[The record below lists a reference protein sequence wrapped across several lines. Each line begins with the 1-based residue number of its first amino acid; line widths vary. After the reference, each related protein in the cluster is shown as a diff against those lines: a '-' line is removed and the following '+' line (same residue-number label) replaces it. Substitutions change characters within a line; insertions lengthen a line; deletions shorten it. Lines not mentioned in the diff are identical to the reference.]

1 MASYKERVMCR
12 SSIHNQ
18 CPLQTMVSTMYSN
31 VCTFG
36 IVEFPVTVEVFP
48 SKDRIEVTKGVLPT
62 RVILKRVINKFVI
75 Y

>member
-1 MASYKERVMCR
+1 MANKERVMCG

-18 CPLQTMVSTMYSN
+18 CPLQTIISTMYSN
-31 VCTFG
+31 ICTFR
-36 IVEFPVTVEVFP
+36 IVEFPVAAEVFP

-62 RVILKRVINKFVI
+62 RVILKRVINKFVV